1 MTIYQQ
7 QIEDSFNAVVDAL
20 LQQLQDQEH
29 LTIGLIAEDSHFVRF
44 NRGRVRQN
52 GLVKDG
58 NLKLTLLRDQREL
71 ALSLPFTGE
80 REIDLPLAIDYLQQL
95 QQEVNQVPPNPY
107 AVMPLDGESSYAV
120 YSGELLPPDRVA
132 EQILSPIQGLDFV
145 GFYAG
150 GMVIRATANSKGQK
164 HWFATETFLID
175 YSLYQGEQAVKGI
188 YSDRTWHQSTYQQKI
203 ARDRAGL
210 EILTQTAKTIPRGSY
225 RVYFAPSAVASLLAT
240 IEGEFSA
247 AKLHQRTSALVNL
260 WQGHKYLS
268 SRLTLGEN
276 YRSGV
281 VPRFNEGGELAP
293 LNLPV
298 LVEGKLVNT
307 IVNRRSAA
315 EYAATAN
322 GGNRYESLRAP
333 EISPGDLPPDQV
345 LSALDRGIYLSDL
358 HYLNWSDRPTGRIT
372 GMTRFACFW
381 VEEGKPVAPIAP
393 MRFDDSLYNFWGEHL
408 CALTTDREFI
418 PETSTYEHRSIGG
431 RLVPGMIVDNF
442 TFTI

>member
-1 MTIYQQ
+1 M
-7 QIEDSFNAVVDAL
+7 
-20 LQQLQDQEH
+20 
-29 LTIGLIAEDSHFVRF
+29 
-44 NRGRVRQN
+44 
-52 GLVKDG
+52 
-58 NLKLTLLRDQREL
+58 
-71 ALSLPFTGE
+71 
-80 REIDLPLAIDYLQQL
+80 
-95 QQEVNQVPPNPY
+95 
-107 AVMPLDGESSYAV
+107 
-120 YSGELLPPDRVA
+120 
-132 EQILSPIQGLDFV
+132 
-145 GFYAG
+145 
-150 GMVIRATANSKGQK
+150 
-164 HWFATETFLID
+164 
-175 YSLYQGEQAVKGI
+175 
-188 YSDRTWHQSTYQQKI
+188 
-203 ARDRAGL
+203 
-210 EILTQTAKTIPRGSY
+210 
-225 RVYFAPSAVASLLAT
+225 
-240 IEGEFSA
+240 
-247 AKLHQRTSALVNL
+247 
-260 WQGHKYLS
+260 
-268 SRLTLGEN
+268 
-276 YRSGV
+276 
-281 VPRFNEGGELAP
+281 
-293 LNLPV
+293 
-298 LVEGKLVNT
+298 EGKLVNT